1 MEAKLVLGET
11 GVMLTLNCSW
21 DVKCVLSLAWG
32 CQIWSVSFG
41 HQIM

>member
-21 DVKCVLSLAWG
+21 DVNCGLSLG
-32 CQIWSVSFG
+32 
-41 HQIM
+41 